1 VQQCARAVG
10 DVADDVVVAGG
21 LDAIDAI
28 DAIDAVDVGWLRAG
42 YRAAAAMSVVQL
54 RRRERRYA
62 VRAVLAAD

>member
-1 VQQCARAVG
+1 MGGCHKYFAGESGAV
-10 DVADDVVVAGG
+10 GG

-62 VRAVLAAD
+62 VWAVLAAD